1 MTKLNDI
8 FAIENAAKD
17 HLIQPWDEIK
27 SLGSEIRPIIS
38 SAENIY
44 LIDAN
49 GKKLIDAPAGM
60 WCSQVGYGRKEIAQ
74 TMSDQAMMLSYNSPW
89 YTTSSPAALLSKK
102 IADFTPG
109 DLNHIFFTSGG
120 STAVDSALRFVQFY
134 QHSRG
139 KPDKKIILARLGGYH
154 GSTHLAAAC
163 SGDLTS
169 KPKFNLDQEPIS
181 FLSSPNPLKL
191 PDGVSKEGFCDFLL
205 DELRERIKEL
215 GADNIGALIAEPVQA
230 SGGVIIPPKNYAE
243 GMVKICRDNDILY
256 ISDEVVTAF
265 GRCGAWFA
273 SEEVFGIEPD
283 IITFAKGITSGYIPL
298 GGYAVSDKLLKEVTE
313 KSPEDSTLSNGFTY
327 SGHPVSCA
335 VALTNIKIFE
345 DDKILEHVKEI
356 IPYFAEKLNK
366 LSEMKIVKEVRT
378 VGMLA
383 AVECHSSDNAAEKL
397 GLIIDKHCVE
407 LGMIVRPIGNI
418 CVMSPPLIITKQQ
431 IDDMVDILQEGIL
444 RASKE
449 IL

>member
-139 KPDKKIILARLGGYH
+139 KADKKFILARLGGYH

-215 GADNIGALIAEPVQA
+215 GADSIGALIAEPVQA

-265 GRCGAWFA
+265 GRCGA
-273 SEEVFGIEPD
+273 
-283 IITFAKGITSGYIPL
+283 
-298 GGYAVSDKLLKEVTE
+298 
-313 KSPEDSTLSNGFTY
+313 
-327 SGHPVSCA
+327 
-335 VALTNIKIFE
+335 
-345 DDKILEHVKEI
+345 
-356 IPYFAEKLNK
+356 
-366 LSEMKIVKEVRT
+366 
-378 VGMLA
+378 
-383 AVECHSSDNAAEKL
+383 
-397 GLIIDKHCVE
+397 
-407 LGMIVRPIGNI
+407 
-418 CVMSPPLIITKQQ
+418 
-431 IDDMVDILQEGIL
+431 
-444 RASKE
+444 
-449 IL
+449 

>member
-1 MTKLNDI
+1 M
-8 FAIENAAKD
+8 
-17 HLIQPWDEIK
+17 
-27 SLGSEIRPIIS
+27 
-38 SAENIY
+38 
-44 LIDAN
+44 
-49 GKKLIDAPAGM
+49 
-60 WCSQVGYGRKEIAQ
+60 
-74 TMSDQAMMLSYNSPW
+74 
-89 YTTSSPAALLSKK
+89 
-102 IADFTPG
+102 
-109 DLNHIFFTSGG
+109 
-120 STAVDSALRFVQFY
+120 DSALRFVQFY

-298 GGYAVSDKLLKEVTE
+298 GGYAVSDRLLKEVTE